1 MIHGVTGPN
10 EYENN
15 VNNNW
20 YTNQMATWV
29 LRYTLETIAKLSDE
43 RQSALSL
50 TEKELAYWQDI
61 IDNMYYPEDEELGI
75 FVQ

>member
-15 VNNNW
+15 VNNSGILTKW
-20 YTNQMATWV
+20 RRGYM
-29 LRYTLETIAKLSDE
+29 RYTLETIAKLSDE
-43 RQSALSL
+43 RLSALSL

-61 IDNMYYPEDEELGI
+61 IDNMYYPRR
-75 FVQ
+75 